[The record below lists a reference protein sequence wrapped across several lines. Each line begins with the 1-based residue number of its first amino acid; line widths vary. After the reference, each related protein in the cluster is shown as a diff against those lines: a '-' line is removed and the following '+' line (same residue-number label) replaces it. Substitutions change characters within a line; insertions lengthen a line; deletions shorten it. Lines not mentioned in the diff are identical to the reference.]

1 MSGLT
6 AVDLSQLPAPAVVE
20 IIAFEHIFTDML
32 ADLRA
37 RDATFTALT
46 ESDPAYKVLQVA
58 AYREMLL
65 RQRVNDGAKAVML
78 PYAKGTDLDNLG
90 AFYNVERL
98 VLDPGDP
105 SRGIPK
111 MMESDE
117 DYLRRIRLSPEGF
130 SVAGPEGAYVFHA
143 LSASPDVL
151 DASATS
157 PSPGQVLVT
166 VLSRTGDGTAPQ
178 ATLDAVAAA
187 LSAIKVRPLT
197 DEVMVQSAEI
207 VPYQIKGTRYT
218 FAGPDSAVVLANS
231 DKTLATFVTDTHK
244 LGRDITRSG
253 LDAAIHV
260 PGMQRVDLDAPTERI
275 VISRTQASYCTGI
288 DLRYGGN
295 DE

>member
-1 MSGLT
+1 MSGVA

-20 IIAFEHIFTDML
+20 VISFEQIVEHFGN
-32 ADLRA
+32 DLRA
-37 RDATFTALT
+37 RDTTFTALT

-90 AFYNVERL
+90 AFYNVARL

-111 MMESDE
+111 IMESDE

-130 SVAGPEGAYVFHA
+130 SVAGPEGAYIFHA

-187 LSAIKVRPLT
+187 LSAVKVRPLT
-197 DEVMVQSAEI
+197 DEVIVQSAEI
-207 VPYQIKGTRYT
+207 IPYQIRGTRYT
-218 FAGPDSAVVLANS
+218 LAGPDSAVVLANS
-231 DKTLATFVTDTHK
+231 DTTLAKFVVDTHK

-260 PGMQRVDLDAPTERI
+260 PGMQRVDLDSPTDRI
-275 VISRTQASYCTGI
+275 VISRTQASYCTAI